1 MTATLSTP
9 ISSMRTLIPFTGGNW
24 SDVLDNEV
32 FQAIIKS
39 PPSFWGLEYRGFQVS
54 DMTEVDTDDSGNTAR
69 SGGTKLKKNDVEKGW
84 DVSERPL
91 ILVWV
96 GQEIYLWDGFNRW
109 WKLNDMGEIYAPTW
123 VYQLKEGF
131 DMKDV
136 KEHVQLSANNTA
148 RADEHTKRD
157 FINTGLE
164 WAKRHSIKDLDKI
177 IEWVNRSEHSWN
189 KRQIDQ
195 IASSIY
201 LESETAHVR
210 HIITGSAARKEACEF
225 VGAELT
231 YKKDNN
237 GEVIVENPIV
247 ICTKVDDYIKDAFV
261 QHMRKF
267 VKDDKEGQLETTE
280 LIGYTKGCDT
290 AKGVRE
296 QRQNA
301 KNMFDEL
308 DELVVGYAMLKMKL
322 NGKVPYKWLG
332 FLPQLYGT
340 ECGDGCENKLVD

>member
-32 FQAIIKS
+32 FQAIIKN
-39 PPSFWGLEYRGFQVS
+39 PPSFWGLEYRGFQIS
-54 DMTEVDTDDSGNTAR
+54 DMTEVDTDDEKNKAR
-69 SGGTKLKKNDVEKGW
+69 PGGTVLKKNDIDKGW

-91 ILVWV
+91 IIVWV
-96 GQEIYLWDGFNRW
+96 GQELYLWDGFNRW

-131 DMKDV
+131 DMEDV
-136 KEHVQLSANNTA
+136 KEHVQLSANNSA

-157 FINTGLE
+157 FINTGLK
-164 WAKRHSIKDLDKI
+164 WAERHNIEDLDKI

-210 HIITGSAARKEACEF
+210 HINTGSKAKKEAYDF
-225 VGAELT
+225 VGAEFT
-231 YKKDNN
+231 YGD
-237 GEVIVENPIV
+237 EDITNPLV
-247 ICTKVDDYIKDAFV
+247 LCTKVDDYIQDAFV

-267 VKDDKEGQLETTE
+267 VKDDADGALETTE

-290 AKGVRE
+290 AEGVRE

-301 KNMFDEL
+301 KDKFDMY
-308 DELVVGYAMLKMKL
+308 DELVVNYAMLKMKL

>member
-24 SDVLDNEV
+24 SNVLDNEV
-32 FQAIIKS
+32 FQALIKS
-39 PPSFWGLEYRGFQVS
+39 PPSFWGLNYKGFQVT
-54 DMTEVDTDDSGNTAR
+54 DMTLVDTDDEKNKAR
-69 SGGTKLKKNDVEKGW
+69 PGGTVLKKNDIDKGW

-96 GQEIYLWDGFNRW
+96 GDTLYLWDGFNRW
-109 WKLNDMGEIYAPTW
+109 WKLNDMGEIHAPTW
-123 VYQLKEGF
+123 VYELKEDF
-131 DMKDV
+131 DMEDV
-136 KEHVQLSANNTA
+136 KEHVQLSANNSA

-164 WAKRHSIKDLDKI
+164 WAKRHSIEDLDKI

-210 HIITGSAARKEACEF
+210 HINTGSKAKKEAYDFVDAEF
-225 VGAELT
+225 T
-231 YKKDNN
+231 Y
-237 GEVIVENPIV
+237 GEEDITNPIV
-247 ICTKVDDYIKDAFV
+247 LCTKVDDYIQDAFI

-267 VKDDKEGQLETTE
+267 VNDDAADGKALETTE

-290 AKGVRE
+290 AEGVRD

-301 KNMFDEL
+301 KEKFDMY
-308 DELVVGYAMLKMKL
+308 DELVVNYAMLKMKL

-340 ECGDGCENKLVD
+340 ECGEGIENKLVD

>member
-1 MTATLSTP
+1 MTSTLSTP

-54 DMTEVDTDDSGNTAR
+54 DMTEVDTDDEKNKAR
-69 SGGTKLKKNDVEKGW
+69 PGGTVLKKNDIDKGW

-91 ILVWV
+91 IIVSV

-131 DMKDV
+131 DMEDV
-136 KEHVQLSANNTA
+136 KEHVQLSANNSA

-157 FINTGLE
+157 FINTGLR
-164 WAKRHSIKDLDKI
+164 WAERHGIEDLDKI

-210 HIITGSAARKEACEF
+210 HINTGSKAKKEAYDF
-225 VGAELT
+225 VGAEFT
-231 YKKDNN
+231 YGD
-237 GEVIVENPIV
+237 EDITNPIV
-247 ICTKVDDYIKDAFV
+247 LCTKVDDYIQDAFV

-267 VKDDKEGQLETTE
+267 VKDDADGALETTE

-290 AKGVRE
+290 AEGVRE

-301 KNMFDEL
+301 KDKFDMY
-308 DELVVGYAMLKMKL
+308 DELVVNYAMLKMKL

>member
-54 DMTEVDTDDSGNTAR
+54 DMTEVDTDDEKNNAR
-69 SGGTKLKKNDVEKGW
+69 PGGTVLKKNDIDKGW

-96 GQEIYLWDGFNRW
+96 GDTLYLWDGFNRW
-109 WKLNDMGEIYAPTW
+109 WKLNDMGEIHAPTW
-123 VYQLKEGF
+123 VYELKEDF
-131 DMKDV
+131 DMEDV
-136 KEHVQLSANNTA
+136 KEHVQLSANNSA

-157 FINTGLE
+157 FINTGLR
-164 WAKRHSIKDLDKI
+164 WAERHGIEDLDKI

-210 HIITGSAARKEACEF
+210 HISTGSKAKKEAYDFVDAEF
-225 VGAELT
+225 T
-231 YKKDNN
+231 Y
-237 GEVIVENPIV
+237 GEEDITNPIV
-247 ICTKVDDYIKDAFV
+247 LCTKVDDYIQDAFI

-267 VKDDKEGQLETTE
+267 VNDDAADGKALETTE

-290 AKGVRE
+290 AEGVRE

-301 KNMFDEL
+301 KDKFDMY
-308 DELVVGYAMLKMKL
+308 DELVVNYAMLKMKL

-340 ECGDGCENKLVD
+340 ECGEGIENKLVD

>member
-1 MTATLSTP
+1 MNAILSNP
-9 ISSMRTLIPFTGGNW
+9 VSSMRTLIPFTGGNW

-39 PPSFWGLEYRGFQVS
+39 PPSFWGLDYRGFQIT
-54 DMTEVDTDDSGNTAR
+54 DMIQVDTDDFGNTAR

-91 ILVWV
+91 IVVWV
-96 GQEIYLWDGFNRW
+96 GQELYLWDGFNRW
-109 WKLNDMGEIYAPTW
+109 WKLNDMGEVYAPTW

-131 DMKDV
+131 DMEDV
-136 KEHVQLSANNTA
+136 KEHVQLSANNSA

-157 FINTGLE
+157 FINTGLR
-164 WAKRHSIKDLDKI
+164 WAERHGIEDLDKI

-189 KRQIDQ
+189 KRQVDVIS
-195 IASSIY
+195 SSIY

-210 HIITGSAARKEACEF
+210 HISTGSKAKKAAYDF

-231 YKKDNN
+231 YGTEDT
-237 GEVIVENPIV
+237 VENPLV
-247 ICTKVDDYIKDAFV
+247 LCTKVDDYIQDAFV
-261 QHMRKF
+261 QHMKKY
-267 VKDDKEGQLETTE
+267 VQDDRDGKELETTE

-290 AKGVRE
+290 AEGVKD
-296 QRQNA
+296 QRQHA
-301 KNMFDEL
+301 RDKFDEY
-308 DELVVGYAMLKMKL
+308 DALVVNYAMLKMKL

-332 FLPQLYGT
+332 FLPQLYGV
-340 ECGDGCENKLVD
+340 ECGDGIENKLVD

>member
-9 ISSMRTLIPFTGGNW
+9 ISSMRTLIPFTGGDW

-32 FQAIIKS
+32 FQALIKS
-39 PPSFWGLEYRGFQVS
+39 PPSFWGLDYLGFQVT
-54 DMTEVDTDDSGNTAR
+54 DMTQVDTDDEKNKAR
-69 SGGTKLKKNDVEKGW
+69 PGGTVLKKNDIDKGW

-91 ILVWV
+91 IIVWV
-96 GQEIYLWDGFNRW
+96 GDTLYLWDGFNRW
-109 WKLNDMGEIYAPTW
+109 WKLNDMGEIHAPTW
-123 VYQLKEGF
+123 VYELKEDF
-131 DMKDV
+131 DMEDV
-136 KEHVQLSANNTA
+136 KEHVQLSANNSA

-267 VKDDKEGQLETTE
+267 VKDDKKGQLETTE

-301 KNMFDEL
+301 KDMFDEL

>member
-1 MTATLSTP
+1 MNAILSNP
-9 ISSMRTLIPFTGGNW
+9 VSSMRTLIPFTGGNW

-39 PPSFWGLEYRGFQVS
+39 PPSFWGLDYRGFQIT
-54 DMTEVDTDDSGNTAR
+54 DMTQVDTDDFGNTAR

-91 ILVWV
+91 IVVWV
-96 GQEIYLWDGFNRW
+96 GQELYLWDGFNRW
-109 WKLNDMGEIYAPTW
+109 WKLNDMGEVYAPTW

-131 DMKDV
+131 DMRDV
-136 KEHVQLSANNTA
+136 KEHVQLSANNSA

-157 FINTGLE
+157 FINTGLR
-164 WAKRHSIKDLDKI
+164 WAERHGIEDLDKI

-189 KRQIDQ
+189 KRQVDVIS
-195 IASSIY
+195 SSIY

-210 HIITGSAARKEACEF
+210 HISTGSKAKKEAYDF

-231 YKKDNN
+231 YGTEDT
-237 GEVIVENPIV
+237 VENPLV
-247 ICTKVDDYIKDAFV
+247 LCTKVDDYIQAAFV
-261 QHMRKF
+261 QHMKKY
-267 VKDDKEGQLETTE
+267 VQDDRDGKELETTE

-290 AKGVRE
+290 AEGVKD
-296 QRQNA
+296 QRQHA
-301 KNMFDEL
+301 RDKFDEY
-308 DELVVGYAMLKMKL
+308 DALVVNYAMLKMKL

-332 FLPQLYGT
+332 FLPQLYCV
-340 ECGDGCENKLVD
+340 ECGDCIENKLVD

>member
-39 PPSFWGLEYRGFQVS
+39 PPSFWGLDYLGFQVT
-54 DMTEVDTDDSGNTAR
+54 DMTQVDTDDEKNKAR
-69 SGGTKLKKNDVEKGW
+69 PGGTVLKKNDIDKGW

-91 ILVWV
+91 IIVWV
-96 GQEIYLWDGFNRW
+96 GDTLYLWDGFNRW
-109 WKLNDMGEIYAPTW
+109 WKLNDMGEIHAPTW
-123 VYQLKEGF
+123 VYELKEDF
-131 DMKDV
+131 DMEDV
-136 KEHVQLSANNTA
+136 KEHVQLSANNSA

-231 YKKDNN
+231 YKKDDQ

-267 VKDDKEGQLETTE
+267 VKDDKKGQLETTE

-290 AKGVRE
+290 AEGVRE

-301 KNMFDEL
+301 KDMFDEL
-308 DELVVGYAMLKMKL
+308 DQLVVGYAMLKMKL

>member
-1 MTATLSTP
+1 MTSTLSTP

-54 DMTEVDTDDSGNTAR
+54 DMTEVDTDDEKNKAR
-69 SGGTKLKKNDVEKGW
+69 PGGTVLKKNDIDKGW

-91 ILVWV
+91 IIVWV

-131 DMKDV
+131 DMEDV
-136 KEHVQLSANNTA
+136 KEHVQLSANNSA

-157 FINTGLE
+157 FINTGLR
-164 WAKRHSIKDLDKI
+164 WAERHGIEDLDKI

-210 HIITGSAARKEACEF
+210 HINTGSKAKKEAYDF
-225 VGAELT
+225 VGAEFT
-231 YKKDNN
+231 YGD
-237 GEVIVENPIV
+237 EDITNPIV
-247 ICTKVDDYIKDAFV
+247 LCTKVDDYIQDAFV
-261 QHMRKF
+261 QHMKKY
-267 VKDDKEGQLETTE
+267 VQDDRDGKELETTE

-290 AKGVRE
+290 AEGVKD
-296 QRQNA
+296 QRQHA
-301 KNMFDEL
+301 RDKFDEY
-308 DELVVGYAMLKMKL
+308 DALVVNYAMLKMKL

-332 FLPQLYGT
+332 FLPQLYGV
-340 ECGDGCENKLVD
+340 ECGDGIENKLVD

>member
-1 MTATLSTP
+1 MTSTLSTP

-54 DMTEVDTDDSGNTAR
+54 DMTEVDTDDEKNKAR
-69 SGGTKLKKNDVEKGW
+69 PGGTVLKKNDIDKGW

-91 ILVWV
+91 IIVWV

-131 DMKDV
+131 DMEDV
-136 KEHVQLSANNTA
+136 KEHVQLSANNSA

-157 FINTGLE
+157 FINTGLR
-164 WAKRHSIKDLDKI
+164 WAERHGIEDLDKI

-210 HIITGSAARKEACEF
+210 HINTGSKAKKEAYDF
-225 VGAELT
+225 VGAEFT
-231 YKKDNN
+231 YGD
-237 GEVIVENPIV
+237 EDITNPIV
-247 ICTKVDDYIKDAFV
+247 LCTKVDDYIQDAFV
-261 QHMRKF
+261 QHMKKY
-267 VKDDKEGQLETTE
+267 VQDDRDGKVLETTE

-290 AKGVRE
+290 AEGVRE

-301 KNMFDEL
+301 KDKFDMY
-308 DELVVGYAMLKMKL
+308 DELVVNYAMLKMKL

>member
-1 MTATLSTP
+1 MNAILSNP
-9 ISSMRTLIPFTGGNW
+9 VSAMRTLIPFTGGNW

-54 DMTEVDTDDSGNTAR
+54 DMTEVDTDDEKNKAR
-69 SGGTKLKKNDVEKGW
+69 PGGTVLKKNDIDKGW

-91 ILVWV
+91 IIVWV

-131 DMKDV
+131 DMEDV
-136 KEHVQLSANNTA
+136 KEHVQLSANNSA

-157 FINTGLE
+157 FINTGLR
-164 WAKRHSIKDLDKI
+164 WAERHGIEDLDKI

-210 HIITGSAARKEACEF
+210 HINTGSKAKKEAYDF
-225 VGAELT
+225 VGAEFT
-231 YKKDNN
+231 YGD
-237 GEVIVENPIV
+237 EDITNPIV
-247 ICTKVDDYIKDAFV
+247 LCTKVDDYIQDAFV
-261 QHMRKF
+261 QHMKKY
-267 VKDDKEGQLETTE
+267 VQDDRDGKELETTE

-290 AKGVRE
+290 AEGVKD
-296 QRQNA
+296 QRQHA
-301 KNMFDEL
+301 RDKFDEY
-308 DELVVGYAMLKMKL
+308 DALVVNYAMLKMKL

-332 FLPQLYGT
+332 FLPQLYGV
-340 ECGDGCENKLVD
+340 ECGDGIENKLVD

>member
-39 PPSFWGLEYRGFQVS
+39 PPSFWGLDYLGFQVT
-54 DMTEVDTDDSGNTAR
+54 DMTQVDTDDEKNKAR
-69 SGGTKLKKNDVEKGW
+69 PGGTVLKKNDIDKGW

-91 ILVWV
+91 IIVWV
-96 GQEIYLWDGFNRW
+96 GDTSYLWDGFNRW
-109 WKLNDMGEIYAPTW
+109 WKLNDMGEIHAPTW
-123 VYQLKEGF
+123 VYELKEDF
-131 DMKDV
+131 DMEDV
-136 KEHVQLSANNTA
+136 KEHVQLSANNSA

-231 YKKDNN
+231 YKKDDQ

-267 VKDDKEGQLETTE
+267 VKDDKKGQLETTE

-290 AKGVRE
+290 AEGVRE

-301 KNMFDEL
+301 KDMFDEL
-308 DELVVGYAMLKMKL
+308 DQLVVGYAMLKMKL

>member
-9 ISSMRTLIPFTGGNW
+9 ISSMRTLIPFTGGDW

-32 FQAIIKS
+32 FQALIKS
-39 PPSFWGLEYRGFQVS
+39 PPSFWGLDYLGFQVT
-54 DMTEVDTDDSGNTAR
+54 DMTQVDTDDEKNKAR
-69 SGGTKLKKNDVEKGW
+69 PGGTVLKKNDIDKGW

-96 GQEIYLWDGFNRW
+96 GDTLYLWDGFNRW
-109 WKLNDMGEIYAPTW
+109 WKLNDMGEIHAPTW
-123 VYQLKEGF
+123 VYELKEDF
-131 DMKDV
+131 DMEDV
-136 KEHVQLSANNTA
+136 KEHVQLSANNSA

-157 FINTGLE
+157 FINTGIA
-164 WAKRHSIKDLDKI
+164 WAKRHSIEDLDKI

-210 HIITGSAARKEACEF
+210 HISTGSKAKKEAYDFVDAEF
-225 VGAELT
+225 T
-231 YKKDNN
+231 Y
-237 GEVIVENPIV
+237 GEEDIANPIV
-247 ICTKVDDYIKDAFV
+247 LCTKVDDYIQDAFI

-267 VKDDKEGQLETTE
+267 VNDGAADDKALETTE

-290 AKGVRE
+290 AEGVRD
-296 QRQNA
+296 QRQSA
-301 KNMFDEL
+301 KEKFDMYDKL
-308 DELVVGYAMLKMKL
+308 ICKYVYLKSRL

-340 ECGDGCENKLVD
+340 ECGEGIENKLVD

>member
-1 MTATLSTP
+1 MNAILSNP
-9 ISSMRTLIPFTGGNW
+9 VSSMRTLIPFTGGNW

-39 PPSFWGLEYRGFQVS
+39 PPSFWGLDYRGFQIT
-54 DMTEVDTDDSGNTAR
+54 DMTQVDTDDSGNTAR

-91 ILVWV
+91 IVVWV
-96 GQEIYLWDGFNRW
+96 GQELYLWDGFNRW
-109 WKLNDMGEIYAPTW
+109 WKLNDMGEVYAPTW

-131 DMKDV
+131 DMEDV
-136 KEHVQLSANNTA
+136 KEHVQLSANNSA

-157 FINTGLE
+157 FINTGLR
-164 WAKRHSIKDLDKI
+164 WAERYGIEDLDKI

-189 KRQIDQ
+189 KRQVDVIS
-195 IASSIY
+195 SSIY

-210 HIITGSAARKEACEF
+210 HISTGSKAKKEAYDF

-231 YKKDNN
+231 YGVEDL
-237 GEVIVENPIV
+237 VENPLV
-247 ICTKVDDYIKDAFV
+247 LCTKVDDYIQDAFV
-261 QHMRKF
+261 QHMKKY
-267 VKDDKEGQLETTE
+267 VQDDRDGKELETTE

-290 AKGVRE
+290 AEGVKD
-296 QRQNA
+296 QRQHA
-301 KNMFDEL
+301 RDKFDEY
-308 DELVVGYAMLKMKL
+308 DALVVNYAMLKMKL

-332 FLPQLYGT
+332 FLPQLYGV
-340 ECGDGCENKLVD
+340 ECGDGIENKLVD

>member
-1 MTATLSTP
+1 MNAILSNP
-9 ISSMRTLIPFTGGNW
+9 VSSMRTLIPFTGGNW

-39 PPSFWGLEYRGFQVS
+39 PPSFWGLDYRGFQIT
-54 DMTEVDTDDSGNTAR
+54 DMTQVDTDDSGNTAR

-91 ILVWV
+91 IVVWV
-96 GQEIYLWDGFNRW
+96 GQELYLWDGFNRW
-109 WKLNDMGEIYAPTW
+109 WKLNDMGEVYAPTW

-131 DMKDV
+131 DMEDV
-136 KEHVQLSANNTA
+136 KEHVQLSANNSA

-157 FINTGLE
+157 FINTGLR
-164 WAKRHSIKDLDKI
+164 WAERHGIEDLDKI

-189 KRQIDQ
+189 KRQVDVIS
-195 IASSIY
+195 SSIY

-210 HIITGSAARKEACEF
+210 HISTGSKAKKEAYDF

-231 YKKDNN
+231 YGTEDT
-237 GEVIVENPIV
+237 VENPLV
-247 ICTKVDDYIKDAFV
+247 LCTKVDDYIQDAFV
-261 QHMRKF
+261 QHMKKY
-267 VKDDKEGQLETTE
+267 VQDDRDGKELETTE

-290 AKGVRE
+290 AEGVKD
-296 QRQNA
+296 QRQHA
-301 KNMFDEL
+301 RDKFDEY
-308 DELVVGYAMLKMKL
+308 DALVVNYAMLKMKL

-332 FLPQLYGT
+332 FLPQLYGV
-340 ECGDGCENKLVD
+340 ECGDGIENKLVD

>member
-1 MTATLSTP
+1 MNAILSNP
-9 ISSMRTLIPFTGGNW
+9 VSSMRTLIPFTGGNW

-39 PPSFWGLEYRGFQVS
+39 PPSFWGLDYRGFQIT
-54 DMTEVDTDDSGNTAR
+54 DMTQVDTDDSGNTAR

-91 ILVWV
+91 IVVWV
-96 GQEIYLWDGFNRW
+96 GQELYLWDGFNRW
-109 WKLNDMGEIYAPTW
+109 WKLNDMGEVYAPTW

-131 DMKDV
+131 DMEDV
-136 KEHVQLSANNTA
+136 KEHVQLSANNSA

-157 FINTGLE
+157 FINTGLR
-164 WAKRHSIKDLDKI
+164 WAERHGIEDLDKI

-189 KRQIDQ
+189 KRQVDVIS
-195 IASSIY
+195 SSIY

-210 HIITGSAARKEACEF
+210 HISTGSKAKKEAYDF

-231 YKKDNN
+231 YGVEDL
-237 GEVIVENPIV
+237 VENPLV
-247 ICTKVDDYIKDAFV
+247 LCTKVDDYIQDAFV
-261 QHMRKF
+261 QHMKKY
-267 VKDDKEGQLETTE
+267 VQDDRDGKELETTE

-290 AKGVRE
+290 AEGVKD
-296 QRQNA
+296 QRQHA
-301 KNMFDEL
+301 RDKFDEY
-308 DELVVGYAMLKMKL
+308 DALVVNYAMLKMKL

-332 FLPQLYGT
+332 FLPQLYGV
-340 ECGDGCENKLVD
+340 ECGDGIENKLVD

>member
-1 MTATLSTP
+1 
-9 ISSMRTLIPFTGGNW
+9 MRTLIPFTGGDW

-32 FQAIIKS
+32 FQALIKS
-39 PPSFWGLEYRGFQVS
+39 PPSFWGLDYLGFQVT
-54 DMTEVDTDDSGNTAR
+54 DMTQVDTDDEKNKAR
-69 SGGTKLKKNDVEKGW
+69 PGGTVLKKNDIDKGW

-91 ILVWV
+91 IIVWV
-96 GQEIYLWDGFNRW
+96 GDTLYLWDGFNRW
-109 WKLNDMGEIYAPTW
+109 WKLNDMGEIHAPTW
-123 VYQLKEGF
+123 VYELKEDF
-131 DMKDV
+131 DMEDV
-136 KEHVQLSANNTA
+136 KEHVQLSANNSA

-267 VKDDKEGQLETTE
+267 VKDDKKGQLETTE

-301 KNMFDEL
+301 KDMFDEL
-308 DELVVGYAMLKMKL
+308 DQLVVGYAMLKMKL

>member
-1 MTATLSTP
+1 MTSTLSTP

-54 DMTEVDTDDSGNTAR
+54 DMTEVDTDDEKNKAR
-69 SGGTKLKKNDVEKGW
+69 PGGTVLKKNDIDKGW

-96 GQEIYLWDGFNRW
+96 GDTLYLWDGFNRW

-131 DMKDV
+131 DMEDV
-136 KEHVQLSANNTA
+136 KEHVQLSANNSA

-157 FINTGLE
+157 FINTGLR
-164 WAKRHSIKDLDKI
+164 WAERHGIEDLDKI

-210 HIITGSAARKEACEF
+210 HINTGSKAKKEAYDF
-225 VGAELT
+225 VGAEFT
-231 YKKDNN
+231 YGD
-237 GEVIVENPIV
+237 EDITNPIV
-247 ICTKVDDYIKDAFV
+247 LCTKVDDYIQDAFV

-267 VKDDKEGQLETTE
+267 VKDDADGALETTE

-290 AKGVRE
+290 AEGVRE

-301 KNMFDEL
+301 KDKFDMY
-308 DELVVGYAMLKMKL
+308 DELVVNYAMLKMKL

>member
-1 MTATLSTP
+1 MNAILSNP
-9 ISSMRTLIPFTGGNW
+9 VSSMRTLIPFTGGNW

-39 PPSFWGLEYRGFQVS
+39 PPSFWGLDYRGFQIT
-54 DMTEVDTDDSGNTAR
+54 DMTQVDTDDSGNTAR

-91 ILVWV
+91 IVVWV
-96 GQEIYLWDGFNRW
+96 GQELYLWDGFNRW
-109 WKLNDMGEIYAPTW
+109 WKLNDMGEVYAPTW

-131 DMKDV
+131 DMEDV
-136 KEHVQLSANNTA
+136 KEHVQLSANNSA

-157 FINTGLE
+157 FINTGLR
-164 WAKRHSIKDLDKI
+164 WAERHGIEDLDKI

-189 KRQIDQ
+189 KRQVDVIS
-195 IASSIY
+195 SSIY

-210 HIITGSAARKEACEF
+210 HISTGSKAKKEAYDF

-231 YKKDNN
+231 YGTED
-237 GEVIVENPIV
+237 IVENPLV
-247 ICTKVDDYIKDAFV
+247 LCTKVDDYIQDAFV
-261 QHMRKF
+261 QHMKKY
-267 VKDDKEGQLETTE
+267 VQDDRDGKELETTE

-290 AKGVRE
+290 AEGVKD
-296 QRQNA
+296 QRQHA
-301 KNMFDEL
+301 RDKFDEY
-308 DELVVGYAMLKMKL
+308 DALVVNYAMLKMKL

-332 FLPQLYGT
+332 FLPQLYGV
-340 ECGDGCENKLVD
+340 ECGDGIENKLVD